1 MQNMKEKNVYPWSFQ
16 VALFEYLKPEQQEAV
31 RPILRVLK
39 KPAQVKLCCALLDY
53 LERGEVNPPANVTL
67 WASFLYLTKTGLIRD
82 NGSDPSGIRPSQCR
96 SGGCVPLSHDTGA
109 YSGGWRRSVG
119 DPSGAV
125 PAEGSGNQ

>member
-1 MQNMKEKNVYPWSFQ
+1 MQNMKEKNEYPWSFQ

-67 WASFLYLTKTGLIRD
+67 WASFLYLTKTGLIQD
-82 NGSDPSGIRPSQCR
+82 DGSDPSVIRPLQFR
-96 SGGCVPLSHDTGA
+96 SRVPETSEEELD
-109 YSGGWRRSVG
+109 RLF
-119 DPSGAV
+119 
-125 PAEGSGNQ
+125 PATPMA